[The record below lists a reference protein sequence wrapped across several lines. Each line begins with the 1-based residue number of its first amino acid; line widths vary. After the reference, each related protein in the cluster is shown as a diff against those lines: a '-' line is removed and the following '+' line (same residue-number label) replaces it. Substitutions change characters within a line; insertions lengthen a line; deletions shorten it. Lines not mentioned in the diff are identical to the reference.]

1 MISLVIL
8 TKTDESL
15 DSDQL
20 RARFTTEGGPPPV
33 LVSGRPGDWR
43 SLQDWA
49 VFVCR
54 SNHKID
60 KKLVLELEDFN
71 VVVKL
76 LIQNSS
82 RKLTGDSDYLLSDM
96 LEVRQSIRKWRCSGD
111 SEAPGDKDGVV
122 GEAVSNYP
130 AFLKKCGLVDRW
142 EIMRMCLSQEEG
154 GQHTVIM
161 MGLDERERDL
171 VEMVGQVTP
180 VVLSNGELEI
190 GEKIP
195 AAGLECSVSVSER
208 EREMLPESVAVLA
221 SYLRLLVSSKDE
233 LSLARAVTGSGLLT
247 VSQFTGV
254 RREAE
259 TGQLTMFQTVQSFVR
274 AVELGGKSYQPG
286 DNNQLHLLLPS
297 LSQFVS
303 IMEKLQTRLEET
315 QGAVAAITAV
325 LTLLRSWLT
334 KQGFTTD
341 LDVIDIL
348 QGLVEEVKTR
358 QSCLETTPARGRMG
372 RPAMK
377 LLTGLLDLVSC
388 LQFSEKEETG
398 RTPARQSR
406 LVETFRTP
414 QPETV
419 LDPED
424 AVDNMVEERS
434 LSERLGGEDMVRTP
448 VSRAAAYPRFKSS
461 NNFTEGSP
469 AVLRSVERDSV
480 VAGGA
485 TLRARA
491 LHQQQS
497 ASPGVEQ
504 TREILQEIREKDKLE
519 REAEVENIKQNIK
532 KTKRCLAKEVDGIV
546 REKMGMKRKKE
557 GDKNSP
563 DRDKKPKKKKFS
575 TPKGQRKLTS
585 FFSKP

>member
-1 MISLVIL
+1 MLSLVVL
-8 TKTDESL
+8 TQTDESL

-20 RARFTTEGGPPPV
+20 RARFTTEDCPPPV

-49 VFVCR
+49 LFVCR

-60 KKLVLELEDFN
+60 KKLVLELEDFK

-96 LEVRQSIRKWRCSGD
+96 LEVQQSIKKWRCSGD
-111 SEAPGDKDGVV
+111 SEAAGDKEGVV
-122 GEAVSNYP
+122 GEAVSSYP

-142 EIMRMCLSQEEG
+142 EIMRMCLSQEEV
-154 GQHTVIM
+154 GQTTVIM
-161 MGLDERERDL
+161 IGLDDGEKDL

-180 VVLSNGELEI
+180 AVLSNGELKT
-190 GEKIP
+190 GEKV
-195 AAGLECSVSVSER
+195 AGAGLECSASLER
-208 EREMLPESVAVLA
+208 EREVLPESVGVLS

-247 VSQFTGV
+247 VSEFTGV

-259 TGQLTMFQTVQSFVR
+259 LGQLTMFQTVQSFVR

-297 LSQFVS
+297 LSQFISV
-303 IMEKLQTRLEET
+303 MEKLQTRLEET
-315 QGAVAAITAV
+315 QGAVAALTSV
-325 LTLLRSWLT
+325 FTLLRSWLT

-341 LDVIDIL
+341 LTVIDIL
-348 QGLVEEVKTR
+348 QRLVEEVRTR
-358 QSCLETTPARGRMG
+358 QSCLEATPARGRMG
-372 RPAMK
+372 GPAMK
-377 LLTGLLDLVSC
+377 LLTGLLDLVGC
-388 LQFSEKEETG
+388 LQLDSQGEDTG
-398 RTPARQSR
+398 RTPVRQSR
-406 LVETFRTP
+406 LVQTFRTP

-434 LSERLGGEDMVRTP
+434 LSERLAAEDVVRTP
-448 VSRAAAYPRFKSS
+448 VSRSSYPRFKTC

-469 AVLRSVERDSV
+469 AVLRSADRDSV

-485 TLRARA
+485 TLRSRA
-491 LHQQQS
+491 LQHSQS

-504 TREILQEIREKDKLE
+504 TREILQEIREKDQLE

-557 GDKNSP
+557 GDRTSP
-563 DRDKKPKKKKFS
+563 DREKKPKKKKFS

>member
-1 MISLVIL
+1 
-8 TKTDESL
+8 
-15 DSDQL
+15 
-20 RARFTTEGGPPPV
+20 
-33 LVSGRPGDWR
+33 
-43 SLQDWA
+43 
-49 VFVCR
+49 
-54 SNHKID
+54 
-60 KKLVLELEDFN
+60 
-71 VVVKL
+71 
-76 LIQNSS
+76 
-82 RKLTGDSDYLLSDM
+82 
-96 LEVRQSIRKWRCSGD
+96 
-111 SEAPGDKDGVV
+111 
-122 GEAVSNYP
+122 
-130 AFLKKCGLVDRW
+130 
-142 EIMRMCLSQEEG
+142 
-154 GQHTVIM
+154 
-161 MGLDERERDL
+161 
-171 VEMVGQVTP
+171 
-180 VVLSNGELEI
+180 
-190 GEKIP
+190 
-195 AAGLECSVSVSER
+195 
-208 EREMLPESVAVLA
+208 
-221 SYLRLLVSSKDE
+221 
-233 LSLARAVTGSGLLT
+233 
-247 VSQFTGV
+247 
-254 RREAE
+254 
-259 TGQLTMFQTVQSFVR
+259 
-274 AVELGGKSYQPG
+274 
-286 DNNQLHLLLPS
+286 
-297 LSQFVS
+297 
-303 IMEKLQTRLEET
+303 
-315 QGAVAAITAV
+315 
-325 LTLLRSWLT
+325 
-334 KQGFTTD
+334 
-341 LDVIDIL
+341 
-348 QGLVEEVKTR
+348 
-358 QSCLETTPARGRMG
+358 
-372 RPAMK
+372 MK

-388 LQFSEKEETG
+388 LQFSQKEETG

-434 LSERLGGEDMVRTP
+434 LSERLGGEDVVRTP
-448 VSRAAAYPRFKSS
+448 VSRTAYPRFKSS

-469 AVLRSVERDSV
+469 AVLRSIERDSV